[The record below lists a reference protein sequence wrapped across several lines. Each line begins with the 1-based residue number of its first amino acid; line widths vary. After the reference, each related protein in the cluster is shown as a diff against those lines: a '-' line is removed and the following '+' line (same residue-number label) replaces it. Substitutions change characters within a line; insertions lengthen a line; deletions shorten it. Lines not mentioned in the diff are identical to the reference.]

1 VFANINDVVLY
12 INLILNKNQAGSLN
26 GNEVSLALNVAQQ
39 EYLRIKIG
47 LPEQFTTDRREA
59 PQQFQVAQ
67 VISDAV
73 LPFIVS
79 QTINKNGNGFD
90 IPANFAAWANDDYI
104 EVVQNNGQNVVRTQ
118 PIEFV
123 TLGERALRLSDY
135 INYPTIEYPVATYMN
150 SQILI
155 NPDTIS
161 RINLQYIRLPITP
174 KWAFT
179 VNADDQEVYDP
190 ANSVQLEF
198 RNIEWQNIANLAIKY
213 YSMFL
218 RDGES
223 YQAINQMIKEGA

>member
-79 QTINKNGNGFD
+79 QTINK
-90 IPANFAAWANDDYI
+90 NDDYI